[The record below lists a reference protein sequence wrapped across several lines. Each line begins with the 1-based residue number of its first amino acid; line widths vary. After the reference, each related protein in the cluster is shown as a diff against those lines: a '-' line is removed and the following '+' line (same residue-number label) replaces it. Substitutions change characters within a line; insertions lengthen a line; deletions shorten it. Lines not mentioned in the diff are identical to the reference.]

1 MEFVTNAAGEYLAYR
16 SSVRNN
22 DVAMFAVSQ
31 KVIQNRTA
39 LNTMWWGRGVWYS
52 CMHATFCFVKCMG
65 LGVTSGDPFKG
76 ATRYSNTPLEF
87 LSVAFLPTHVP

>member
-1 MEFVTNAAGEYLAYR
+1 MEFVTNAAGEYLAYQ

-39 LNTMWWGRGVWYS
+39 LNTM
-52 CMHATFCFVKCMG
+52 
-65 LGVTSGDPFKG
+65 
-76 ATRYSNTPLEF
+76 
-87 LSVAFLPTHVP
+87 